1 MRLRYIRRSRTAVL
15 LPAIL
20 IFCLYSVA
28 LAAAQKST
36 EPSPTNQG
44 ASSDSESSATFADS
58 LSLTSRKDPIH
69 IRSHDL
75 EFFYEEKRIQYRGN
89 VVVTQGDMTL
99 KSDTLTVL
107 YEDPGSQQ
115 TNSDSTNRQRL
126 KHIVAEG
133 HVEITSGERRATS
146 RKAVFNEKKR
156 TVTLRG
162 NAILQEG
169 TNQVKGDV
177 VTVFL
182 DEKRSVVK
190 GGKGKRQ
197 AQMVLIPD

>member
-1 MRLRYIRRSRTAVL
+1 MRSTPVGTGWMVF
-15 LPAIL
+15 PSIL
-20 IFCLYSVA
+20 VIPFFLSTLT
-28 LAAAQKST
+28 LAAEDAQ
-36 EPSPTNQG
+36 PSPTDPTAQ
-44 ASSDSESSATFADS
+44 DSVATFADS

-99 KSDTLTVL
+99 KSDRLTVL
-107 YEDPGSQQ
+107 YEDPAPAAADTTTQ
-115 TNSDSTNRQRL
+115 QRL
-126 KHIVAEG
+126 KRIVAEG
-133 HVEITSGERRATS
+133 RVEITSGGRRATS
-146 RKAVFNEKKR
+146 RKAIFNQQKR

-162 NAILQEG
+162 NAVLQEG
-169 TNQVKGDV
+169 ANQVKGDI

-182 DEKRSVVK
+182 DENRSIVK

-197 AQMVLIPD
+197 AQMVLIPN

>member
-1 MRLRYIRRSRTAVL
+1 MMRSTSVGTGWVVFVT
-15 LPAIL
+15 IL
-20 IFCLYSVA
+20 VIPFFLSPLT
-28 LAAAQKST
+28 LAAEDAQ
-36 EPSPTNQG
+36 PGPTDQTVQ
-44 ASSDSESSATFADS
+44 DSAATFADS

-99 KSDTLTVL
+99 KSDRLTVL
-107 YEDPGSQQ
+107 YEDPAPAAANTADQQ
-115 TNSDSTNRQRL
+115 RIKR
-126 KHIVAEG
+126 IVADG
-133 HVEITSGERRATS
+133 NVEITSGGRRATS
-146 RKAVFNEKKR
+146 RKAIFNQQKR

-162 NAILQEG
+162 NAALQEG
-169 TNQVKGDV
+169 PNRVKGDI
-177 VTVFL
+177 VTIFL
-182 DEKRSVVK
+182 DENRSIVK

>member
-1 MRLRYIRRSRTAVL
+1 MMRSTSVGTGWVVFVT
-15 LPAIL
+15 IL
-20 IFCLYSVA
+20 VIPFFLSPLK
-28 LAAAQKST
+28 LAAEDAQ
-36 EPSPTNQG
+36 PGPTDQTVQ
-44 ASSDSESSATFADS
+44 DSAATFADS

-99 KSDTLTVL
+99 KSDRLTVL
-107 YEDPGSQQ
+107 YEDPAPAAANTADQQ
-115 TNSDSTNRQRL
+115 RIKR
-126 KHIVAEG
+126 IVADG
-133 HVEITSGERRATS
+133 NVEITSGGRRATS
-146 RKAVFNEKKR
+146 RKAIFNQQKR

-162 NAILQEG
+162 NAVLQEG
-169 TNQVKGDV
+169 PNRVKGDI
-177 VTVFL
+177 VTIFL
-182 DEKRSVVK
+182 DENRSIVK

>member
-1 MRLRYIRRSRTAVL
+1 MRSTLVGTGWVVFPS
-15 LPAIL
+15 IL
-20 IFCLYSVA
+20 VIPLFLSPLT
-28 LAAAQKST
+28 LAAEDSQQGST
-36 EPSPTNQG
+36 DRTVQ
-44 ASSDSESSATFADS
+44 DSAATFADS

-99 KSDTLTVL
+99 KSDRLTVL
-107 YEDPGSQQ
+107 YEDPAPAAENTSAQ
-115 TNSDSTNRQRL
+115 QRL

-133 HVEITSGERRATS
+133 RVEITSGERRATS
-146 RKAVFNEKKR
+146 RKAVFNQKKR

-162 NAILQEG
+162 NAVLQEG
-169 TNQVKGDV
+169 SNQVKGDI

-182 DEKRSVVK
+182 DENRSIVK

-197 AQMVLIPD
+197 AHMVLIPD

>member
-1 MRLRYIRRSRTAVL
+1 MRSTSVGTGWVVFVT
-15 LPAIL
+15 IL
-20 IFCLYSVA
+20 VIPLFLSPLT
-28 LAAAQKST
+28 LAAEDAQQR
-36 EPSPTNQG
+36 PTDRPVQ
-44 ASSDSESSATFADS
+44 DSAATFADS

-99 KSDTLTVL
+99 KSDRLTVL
-107 YEDPGSQQ
+107 YEDPAPTAANTTAQ
-115 TNSDSTNRQRL
+115 QRL
-126 KHIVAEG
+126 KHLVAEG
-133 HVEITSGERRATS
+133 RVEITSGGRRATS
-146 RKAVFNEKKR
+146 RKAIFNQQKR

-162 NAILQEG
+162 NAVLQEG
-169 TNQVKGDV
+169 PNRVKGDI

-182 DEKRSVVK
+182 DENRSIVK

>member
-1 MRLRYIRRSRTAVL
+1 MRAISVGTGWVAFVAILVIPVL
-15 LPAIL
+15 LSPLTPAA
-20 IFCLYSVA
+20 VD
-28 LAAAQKST
+28 AQSG
-36 EPSPTNQG
+36 PPAGPAQ
-44 ASSDSESSATFADS
+44 DSAATFADS
-58 LSLTSRKDPIH
+58 LSLTSRKAPIH

-99 KSDTLTVL
+99 KSDRLTVL
-107 YEDPGSQQ
+107 YEDPAPTAANTTAQ
-115 TNSDSTNRQRL
+115 QRL

-133 HVEITSGERRATS
+133 RVEITSGGRRATS
-146 RKAVFNEKKR
+146 RKAIFNQQKR

-162 NAILQEG
+162 NAVLQEG
-169 TNQVKGDV
+169 ANQVKGDI

-182 DEKRSVVK
+182 DENRSIVK

>member
-1 MRLRYIRRSRTAVL
+1 MRPTRARHGWVVFPLVA
-15 LPAIL
+15 L
-20 IFCLYSVA
+20 IFFLYTST
-28 LAAAQKST
+28 LAAEDAQQNKT
-36 EPSPTNQG
+36 NPTAQN
-44 ASSDSESSATFADS
+44 SAPTFADS

-99 KSDTLTVL
+99 KSDVLTVL
-107 YEDPGSQQ
+107 YEDPVPSPAA
-115 TNSDSTNRQRL
+115 SDPTGRQRL
-126 KHIVAEG
+126 KRIVAEG
-133 HVEITSGERRATS
+133 NVEITSGERRATS
-146 RKAVFNEKKR
+146 RKAGFNEEKR

-162 NAILQEG
+162 NAVLQEG
-169 TNQVKGDV
+169 SNQVKGDI

-197 AQMVLIPD
+197 ARMVLIPD

>member
-1 MRLRYIRRSRTAVL
+1 MRSTLVGTGWVVFSS
-15 LPAIL
+15 IL
-20 IFCLYSVA
+20 VIPLFLSPLT
-28 LAAAQKST
+28 LAAEDAQ
-36 EPSPTNQG
+36 QG
-44 ASSDSESSATFADS
+44 ATDRAVQDSAATFADS

-99 KSDTLTVL
+99 KSDRLTVL
-107 YEDPGSQQ
+107 YEDPAPTA
-115 TNSDSTNRQRL
+115 TNTSAQQRL

-133 HVEITSGERRATS
+133 RVEITSGERRATS
-146 RKAVFNEKKR
+146 RKAVFNQKKR

-162 NAILQEG
+162 NAVLQEG
-169 TNQVKGDV
+169 PNQVKGDI

-182 DEKRSVVK
+182 DEKRSIVK

>member
-1 MRLRYIRRSRTAVL
+1 MRSTLVGTGWVVFIT
-15 LPAIL
+15 IL
-20 IFCLYSVA
+20 ISLFFLSPLT
-28 LAAAQKST
+28 LAAEDAQQRT
-36 EPSPTNQG
+36 TDRAAQDPAAN
-44 ASSDSESSATFADS
+44 FADS
-58 LSLTSRKDPIH
+58 LALTSRKDPIH

-99 KSDTLTVL
+99 KSDRLTVL
-107 YEDPGSQQ
+107 YEDPAPAAANTSAQ
-115 TNSDSTNRQRL
+115 QRL

-133 HVEITSGERRATS
+133 RVEITSGGRRATS
-146 RKAVFNEKKR
+146 RKAIFNQKKR

-162 NAILQEG
+162 NAVLQEG
-169 TNQVKGDV
+169 PNRVKGDI

-182 DEKRSVVK
+182 DEKRSIVK

>member
-1 MRLRYIRRSRTAVL
+1 MIRSTAVGTGWVVFVT
-15 LPAIL
+15 IL
-20 IFCLYSVA
+20 VIPFFLSPLT
-28 LAAAQKST
+28 LAAEDAQQG
-36 EPSPTNQG
+36 PTDRTVQ
-44 ASSDSESSATFADS
+44 DSAATFADS
-58 LSLTSRKDPIH
+58 LSLTSRKAPIH

-99 KSDTLTVL
+99 KSDRLTVL
-107 YEDPGSQQ
+107 YEDPAPTAADTSAQ
-115 TNSDSTNRQRL
+115 QRL

-133 HVEITSGERRATS
+133 RVEITSGERRATS
-146 RKAVFNEKKR
+146 RKAIFNQQKR

-162 NAILQEG
+162 NAVLQEG
-169 TNQVKGDV
+169 PNQVKGDI

-182 DEKRSVVK
+182 DENRSIVK

-197 AQMVLIPD
+197 AQMVLIPN

>member
-1 MRLRYIRRSRTAVL
+1 MMRSTAVGTGWVVFVTTL
-15 LPAIL
+15 VIPFFLSTL
-20 IFCLYSVA
+20 TR
-28 LAAAQKST
+28 AAEDAQ
-36 EPSPTNQG
+36 PSPTDQTVQ
-44 ASSDSESSATFADS
+44 DSAATFADS

-99 KSDTLTVL
+99 KSDRLTVL
-107 YEDPGSQQ
+107 YEDPASAA
-115 TNSDSTNRQRL
+115 SDTAAQQRL

-133 HVEITSGERRATS
+133 SVEITSGGRRATS
-146 RKAVFNEKKR
+146 RKAIFNQKKR

-162 NAILQEG
+162 NAVLQEG
-169 TNQVKGDV
+169 PNRVKGDI

-182 DEKRSVVK
+182 DENRSIVK
-190 GGKGKRQ
+190 GGKGKRR

>member
-1 MRLRYIRRSRTAVL
+1 MMRSTSVGTGWVVFVT
-15 LPAIL
+15 IL
-20 IFCLYSVA
+20 VIPFFLSSLT
-28 LAAAQKST
+28 LAAEDAQ
-36 EPSPTNQG
+36 PGPTDQTVQ
-44 ASSDSESSATFADS
+44 DSAATFADS

-99 KSDTLTVL
+99 KSDRLTVL
-107 YEDPGSQQ
+107 YEDPAPAAANTADQQ
-115 TNSDSTNRQRL
+115 RIKR
-126 KHIVAEG
+126 IVADG
-133 HVEITSGERRATS
+133 NVEITSGGRRATS
-146 RKAVFNEKKR
+146 RKAIFNQQKR

-162 NAILQEG
+162 NAVLQEG
-169 TNQVKGDV
+169 PNRVKGDI
-177 VTVFL
+177 VTIFL
-182 DEKRSVVK
+182 DENRSIVK

>member
-1 MRLRYIRRSRTAVL
+1 MRPTRARTGWVVFPL
-15 LPAIL
+15 VIIFFCIL
-20 IFCLYSVA
+20 T
-28 LAAAQKST
+28 LAAEDVRSQDST
-36 EPSPTNQG
+36 
-44 ASSDSESSATFADS
+44 ATLADS

-99 KSDTLTVL
+99 KSDVLTVL
-107 YEDPGSQQ
+107 YEEP
-115 TNSDSTNRQRL
+115 TPTASDATARQRL

-133 HVEITSGERRATS
+133 HVEITSGARRATS
-146 RKAVFNEKKR
+146 RRAVFNEKKR

-162 NAILQEG
+162 NAVLQEG
-169 TNQVKGDV
+169 PNQVKGDI

-182 DEKRSVVK
+182 DENRSIVK

>member
-1 MRLRYIRRSRTAVL
+1 MRSTSAGTGRLV

-20 IFCLYSVA
+20 ALPLFLA
-28 LAAAQKST
+28 PLRLAAEDAQQG
-36 EPSPTNQG
+36 PSDQTVQ
-44 ASSDSESSATFADS
+44 DSAATLADS
-58 LSLTSRKDPIH
+58 LSLTSRKAPIH

-75 EFFYEEKRIQYRGN
+75 EFFYAENRIQYRGN
-89 VVVTQGDMTL
+89 VVVTQGEMTL
-99 KSDTLTVL
+99 KSDRLTVR
-107 YEDPGSQQ
+107 YEDPGPIGASATAQ
-115 TNSDSTNRQRL
+115 QRL

-133 HVEITSGERRATS
+133 RVEITSGERRATS
-146 RKAVFNEKKR
+146 RKAIFNQEKR

-162 NAILQEG
+162 NAVLREG
-169 TNQVKGDV
+169 PNQVKGDI

-182 DEKRSVVK
+182 DENRSIVK

>member
-1 MRLRYIRRSRTAVL
+1 MMRSTAAGIGWVVFVT
-15 LPAIL
+15 IL
-20 IFCLYSVA
+20 VIPFFLSTLT
-28 LAAAQKST
+28 LAAEDAQ
-36 EPSPTNQG
+36 PSPTDQTVQ
-44 ASSDSESSATFADS
+44 DSAATLADS

-99 KSDTLTVL
+99 KSDRLTVL
-107 YEDPGSQQ
+107 YEDPASAA
-115 TNSDSTNRQRL
+115 SDTATQQRL

-133 HVEITSGERRATS
+133 SVEITSGGRRATS
-146 RKAVFNEKKR
+146 RKAIFNQKKR

-162 NAILQEG
+162 NAVLQEG
-169 TNQVKGDV
+169 PNRVKGDI

-182 DEKRSVVK
+182 DENRSIVK
-190 GGKGKRQ
+190 GGKGKRR

>member
-1 MRLRYIRRSRTAVL
+1 MRRLQTQAGRTAFSILFVVFFFVCVL
-15 LPAIL
+15 TPAVE
-20 IFCLYSVA
+20 SQQNQR
-28 LAAAQKST
+28 AA
-36 EPSPTNQG
+36 
-44 ASSDSESSATFADS
+44 SDSTPTFADS

-75 EFFYEEKRIQYRGN
+75 EFFYEEKRIQYRGD

-99 KSDTLTVL
+99 KSDVLTVL
-107 YEDPGSQQ
+107 YDDPAPTQETSE
-115 TNSDSTNRQRL
+115 TSSETTARQRL

-133 HVEITSGERRATS
+133 NVEITSGERRATS
-146 RKAVFNEKKR
+146 RKAVFNEKER

-162 NAILQEG
+162 NAILREG
-169 TNQVKGDV
+169 TNQVTGDV

>member
-1 MRLRYIRRSRTAVL
+1 MRSTLVGTGWVVFVT
-15 LPAIL
+15 IL
-20 IFCLYSVA
+20 FFLSPLT
-28 LAAAQKST
+28 LAAEDAQ
-36 EPSPTNQG
+36 PSPTDQTVQ
-44 ASSDSESSATFADS
+44 DSAATFADS

-99 KSDTLTVL
+99 KSDRLTVL
-107 YEDPGSQQ
+107 YEDPAPTAANTSAQ
-115 TNSDSTNRQRL
+115 QRL

-133 HVEITSGERRATS
+133 RVEITSGERRATS
-146 RKAVFNEKKR
+146 RKAIFNQKKR

-162 NAILQEG
+162 NAVLQEG
-169 TNQVKGDV
+169 PNQVKGDI

-182 DEKRSVVK
+182 DENRSIVK

-197 AQMVLIPD
+197 AQMVLIPN

>member
-1 MRLRYIRRSRTAVL
+1 MMRSTSVGTGWVVFVT
-15 LPAIL
+15 IL
-20 IFCLYSVA
+20 VIPFFLSPLT
-28 LAAAQKST
+28 LAAEDAQ
-36 EPSPTNQG
+36 PGPTDQTVQNS
-44 ASSDSESSATFADS
+44 AATFADS

-99 KSDTLTVL
+99 KSDRLTVL
-107 YEDPGSQQ
+107 YEDPAPAAANTADQQ
-115 TNSDSTNRQRL
+115 RIKR
-126 KHIVAEG
+126 IVAEG
-133 HVEITSGERRATS
+133 SVEITSGGRRATS
-146 RKAVFNEKKR
+146 RKAIFNQQKR

-162 NAILQEG
+162 NAVLQEG
-169 TNQVKGDV
+169 PNRVKGDI
-177 VTVFL
+177 VTIFL
-182 DEKRSVVK
+182 DENRSIVK

>member
-1 MRLRYIRRSRTAVL
+1 MMRSTAVGTGWMVFSS
-15 LPAIL
+15 IL
-20 IFCLYSVA
+20 VIPFFLSTLT
-28 LAAAQKST
+28 LAAEDAQ
-36 EPSPTNQG
+36 PSPTDQTVQ
-44 ASSDSESSATFADS
+44 DSAATFADS

-99 KSDTLTVL
+99 KSDRLTVL
-107 YEDPGSQQ
+107 YEDPAS
-115 TNSDSTNRQRL
+115 TAASDAAAQQRL

-133 HVEITSGERRATS
+133 RVEITSGGRRATS
-146 RKAVFNEKKR
+146 RKAIFNQKKR

-162 NAILQEG
+162 NAVLQEG
-169 TNQVKGDV
+169 PNRVKGDI

-182 DEKRSVVK
+182 DENRSIVK
-190 GGKGKRQ
+190 GGKGKRR

>member
-1 MRLRYIRRSRTAVL
+1 MRSTLVGTGWVVL
-15 LPAIL
+15 VTILAIPL
-20 IFCLYSVA
+20 FLSPLT
-28 LAAAQKST
+28 LAAEDAQQG
-36 EPSPTNQG
+36 PTDRAVQDP
-44 ASSDSESSATFADS
+44 AATFADS

-99 KSDTLTVL
+99 KSDRLTVL
-107 YEDPGSQQ
+107 YEDPAS
-115 TNSDSTNRQRL
+115 TAASDAAAQQRL

-133 HVEITSGERRATS
+133 RVEITSGERRATS
-146 RKAVFNEKKR
+146 RKAVFNQKKR

-162 NAILQEG
+162 NAVLQEG
-169 TNQVKGDV
+169 PNQVKGDI

-182 DEKRSVVK
+182 DENRSIVK

>member
-1 MRLRYIRRSRTAVL
+1 MRAPLVGTGWVVFPS
-15 LPAIL
+15 IL
-20 IFCLYSVA
+20 VIPLFLSPLT
-28 LAAAQKST
+28 LAAEDVQQG
-36 EPSPTNQG
+36 PTDRTVQ
-44 ASSDSESSATFADS
+44 DSAATFADS

-99 KSDTLTVL
+99 KSDRLTVL
-107 YEDPGSQQ
+107 YEDPTPAAANTSAQ
-115 TNSDSTNRQRL
+115 QRL

-133 HVEITSGERRATS
+133 RVEITSGERRATS
-146 RKAVFNEKKR
+146 RKAVFNQKKR

-162 NAILQEG
+162 NAVLQEG
-169 TNQVKGDV
+169 SNQVKGDI

-182 DEKRSVVK
+182 DENRSIVK

>member
-1 MRLRYIRRSRTAVL
+1 MRSTSAGTGWVVFVTILTIPLFLSPLTLSAEDAQQGPTDRAV
-15 LPAIL
+15 
-20 IFCLYSVA
+20 
-28 LAAAQKST
+28 Q
-36 EPSPTNQG
+36 
-44 ASSDSESSATFADS
+44 DSAATFADS

-99 KSDTLTVL
+99 KSDRLTVL
-107 YEDPGSQQ
+107 YEDPTPTAANTTAQ
-115 TNSDSTNRQRL
+115 QRL

-133 HVEITSGERRATS
+133 RVEITSGERRATS
-146 RKAVFNEKKR
+146 RKAIFNQQKR

-162 NAILQEG
+162 NAVLQEG
-169 TNQVKGDV
+169 PNQVKGDI

-182 DEKRSVVK
+182 DEKRSIVK
-190 GGKGKRQ
+190 GGRGKRQ

>member
-1 MRLRYIRRSRTAVL
+1 MMRSTSVGTGWVVFVT
-15 LPAIL
+15 IL
-20 IFCLYSVA
+20 VIPFFLSPLT
-28 LAAAQKST
+28 LAAEDAQ
-36 EPSPTNQG
+36 PGPTDQTVQ
-44 ASSDSESSATFADS
+44 DSAATFADS

-99 KSDTLTVL
+99 KSDRLTVL
-107 YEDPGSQQ
+107 YEDPAPAATNTADQQ
-115 TNSDSTNRQRL
+115 RIKR
-126 KHIVAEG
+126 IVADG
-133 HVEITSGERRATS
+133 NVEITSGGRRATS
-146 RKAVFNEKKR
+146 RKAIFNQQKR

-162 NAILQEG
+162 NAVLQEG
-169 TNQVKGDV
+169 PNRVKGDI
-177 VTVFL
+177 VTIFL
-182 DEKRSVVK
+182 DENRSIVK

>member
-1 MRLRYIRRSRTAVL
+1 MRSTLVGTGWVAFPS
-15 LPAIL
+15 IL
-20 IFCLYSVA
+20 VIPLFLSPLT
-28 LAAAQKST
+28 LAAEDAQQR
-36 EPSPTNQG
+36 PTDRAVQ
-44 ASSDSESSATFADS
+44 DSAANFADS

-99 KSDTLTVL
+99 KSDRLTVL
-107 YEDPGSQQ
+107 YEDPAPTA
-115 TNSDSTNRQRL
+115 TNTSAQQRL

-133 HVEITSGERRATS
+133 RVEITSGERRATS
-146 RKAVFNEKKR
+146 RKAVFNQKKR

-162 NAILQEG
+162 NAVLQEG
-169 TNQVKGDV
+169 PNQVKGDI

-182 DEKRSVVK
+182 DEKRSIVK

>member
-1 MRLRYIRRSRTAVL
+1 MMRSTSVGSGWVVFVT
-15 LPAIL
+15 IL
-20 IFCLYSVA
+20 VIPFFLSTLT
-28 LAAAQKST
+28 LAAEDAQ
-36 EPSPTNQG
+36 PSPTDQT
-44 ASSDSESSATFADS
+44 AQDSAATFADS

-99 KSDTLTVL
+99 KSDRLTVL
-107 YEDPGSQQ
+107 YEDPASAAADTTTQ
-115 TNSDSTNRQRL
+115 QRL
-126 KHIVAEG
+126 KRIVAEG
-133 HVEITSGERRATS
+133 RVEITSGGRRATS
-146 RKAVFNEKKR
+146 RKAIFNQQKR

-162 NAILQEG
+162 NAVLQEG
-169 TNQVKGDV
+169 SNQVKGDI

-182 DEKRSVVK
+182 DENRSIVK

-197 AQMVLIPD
+197 AQMVLIPN

>member
-1 MRLRYIRRSRTAVL
+1 MRSTSVGTGWVVFVT
-15 LPAIL
+15 IL
-20 IFCLYSVA
+20 VSLFFLSPLT
-28 LAAAQKST
+28 LAAEDAQ
-36 EPSPTNQG
+36 PGPTDRTGQ
-44 ASSDSESSATFADS
+44 DSAATLADS

-99 KSDTLTVL
+99 KSDRLTVL
-107 YEDPGSQQ
+107 YEDPEPAAANTTAQ
-115 TNSDSTNRQRL
+115 QRL

-133 HVEITSGERRATS
+133 RVEITSGERRATS
-146 RKAVFNEKKR
+146 RKAIFNQQKR

-162 NAILQEG
+162 NAVLQEG
-169 TNQVKGDV
+169 PNQVKGDI
-177 VTVFL
+177 VTIFL
-182 DEKRSVVK
+182 DENRSIVK

>member
-1 MRLRYIRRSRTAVL
+1 MRSTSVGTGWVVCITILVIPLFLSPSTRAAEDTQQRQ
-15 LPAIL
+15 PARP
-20 IFCLYSVA
+20 V
-28 LAAAQKST
+28 Q
-36 EPSPTNQG
+36 
-44 ASSDSESSATFADS
+44 DSAATFADS

-75 EFFYEEKRIQYRGN
+75 EFFYEEKRILYRGN

-99 KSDTLTVL
+99 KSDRLTVL
-107 YEDPGSQQ
+107 YEDPAPAAAHTTAQ
-115 TNSDSTNRQRL
+115 QRL

-133 HVEITSGERRATS
+133 RVEINSGGRRATS
-146 RKAVFNEKKR
+146 RKAIFNQQKR

-162 NAILQEG
+162 NAVLQEG
-169 TNQVKGDV
+169 SNRVKGDI
-177 VTVFL
+177 VTIFL
-182 DEKRSVVK
+182 DENRSIVK

>member
-1 MRLRYIRRSRTAVL
+1 MRPTRAGTGWVVFPTIL
-15 LPAIL
+15 AIP
-20 IFCLYSVA
+20 FFLYSLP
-28 LAAAQKST
+28 LAAEDAQQNKT
-36 EPSPTNQG
+36 TPTAQ
-44 ASSDSESSATFADS
+44 DSSATFADS

-99 KSDTLTVL
+99 KSDVLTVL
-107 YEDPGSQQ
+107 YEDLAPTPAASETTAQ
-115 TNSDSTNRQRL
+115 QRL

-133 HVEITSGERRATS
+133 NVEITSGERRATS
-146 RKAVFNEKKR
+146 RKAVFNEEKR

-162 NAILQEG
+162 SAVLQEG
-169 TNQVKGDV
+169 SNRIKGDI

-197 AQMVLIPD
+197 AQMVLIPN

>member
-1 MRLRYIRRSRTAVL
+1 MMRSTSVGTGWVVFVT
-15 LPAIL
+15 IL
-20 IFCLYSVA
+20 VIPFFLSPLT
-28 LAAAQKST
+28 LAAEDAQ
-36 EPSPTNQG
+36 PGPTDQTVQ
-44 ASSDSESSATFADS
+44 DSAATFADS

-99 KSDTLTVL
+99 KSDRLTVL
-107 YEDPGSQQ
+107 YEDPAPAAANTADQQ
-115 TNSDSTNRQRL
+115 RIKR
-126 KHIVAEG
+126 IVADG
-133 HVEITSGERRATS
+133 NVEITSGGRRATS
-146 RKAVFNEKKR
+146 RKAIFNQQKR

-162 NAILQEG
+162 NAVLQEG
-169 TNQVKGDV
+169 PNRVKGDI
-177 VTVFL
+177 VTIFL
-182 DEKRSVVK
+182 DENRSIVK

>member
-1 MRLRYIRRSRTAVL
+1 MMRSTAVRTGWL
-15 LPAIL
+15 VFSSIL
-20 IFCLYSVA
+20 VIPFFLSP
-28 LAAAQKST
+28 LTRAAEDVQ
-36 EPSPTNQG
+36 PGPTDQTVQ
-44 ASSDSESSATFADS
+44 DSAATFADS

-75 EFFYEEKRIQYRGN
+75 EFFYEERRIQYRGN

-99 KSDTLTVL
+99 KSDRLTVL
-107 YEDPGSQQ
+107 YEDPASA
-115 TNSDSTNRQRL
+115 TSDTAAQQRL
-126 KHIVAEG
+126 KRIVAEG
-133 HVEITSGERRATS
+133 RVEITSGGRRATS
-146 RKAVFNEKKR
+146 RKAIFNQKKR

-162 NAILQEG
+162 NAVLQEG
-169 TNQVKGDV
+169 SNRVKGDI

-182 DEKRSVVK
+182 DEKRSIVK

>member
-1 MRLRYIRRSRTAVL
+1 MMRSTSVGTGWVVFVT
-15 LPAIL
+15 IL
-20 IFCLYSVA
+20 VIPFFLSPLT
-28 LAAAQKST
+28 LAAEDAQ
-36 EPSPTNQG
+36 PGPTDQTVQ
-44 ASSDSESSATFADS
+44 DSAATFADS

-99 KSDTLTVL
+99 KSDRLTVL
-107 YEDPGSQQ
+107 YEDPAPAATNTADQQ
-115 TNSDSTNRQRL
+115 RIKR
-126 KHIVAEG
+126 IVAEG
-133 HVEITSGERRATS
+133 SVEITSGGRRATS
-146 RKAVFNEKKR
+146 RKAIFNQQKR

-162 NAILQEG
+162 NAVLQEG
-169 TNQVKGDV
+169 PNRVKGDI
-177 VTVFL
+177 VTIFL
-182 DEKRSVVK
+182 DENRSIVK

>member
-1 MRLRYIRRSRTAVL
+1 MRPTRAGTGWVVFPPL
-15 LPAIL
+15 LAL
-20 IFCLYSVA
+20 TFLLYA
-28 LAAAQKST
+28 ATLAAEDVQQRT
-36 EPSPTNQG
+36 PSPTSQ
-44 ASSDSESSATFADS
+44 DSTATLADS

-99 KSDTLTVL
+99 KSDVLTVL
-107 YEDPGSQQ
+107 YEDP
-115 TNSDSTNRQRL
+115 TPIPTASDTTVRQRL
-126 KHIVAEG
+126 KRIVAEG
-133 HVEITSGERRATS
+133 NVEITSGERRATS
-146 RKAVFNEKKR
+146 RRAVFNEEKR

-162 NAILQEG
+162 NAVLQEG
-169 TNQVKGDV
+169 ANQVKGDI

-182 DEKRSVVK
+182 DEKRSVVQ